1 MRYMFMIDF
10 SLCPVTENERLG
22 HSSPASEGLH
32 SRCVLLFQDSTVKD
46 RWYTEVQRS
55 ILAHSVVYR
64 SISSRLIL

>member
-46 RWYTEVQRS
+46 RWYTKF
-55 ILAHSVVYR
+55 SVAF
-64 SISSRLIL
+64 